1 MSSKIHLLLAGLD
14 LHIPDKSGNTAFA
27 TAMTSKNN
35 KAAQKILQL
44 EPQAAEQFDPRG
56 RNFLHTAIIKGVNN
70 HISKV
75 ERFHG
80 EKYFLLMFISISS
93 GL

>member
-1 MSSKIHLLLAGLD
+1 MSSKINLLLAGLD

-70 HISKV
+70 HIKGRTFS
-75 ERFHG
+75 RG
-80 EKYFLLMFISISS
+80 EIFFY
-93 GL
+93 

>member
-1 MSSKIHLLLAGLD
+1 MFSRKNNFDLFTFLSSGLD

-70 HISKV
+70 SH
-75 ERFHG
+75 F
-80 EKYFLLMFISISS
+80 FLTKIVVIF
-93 GL
+93 

>member
-70 HISKV
+70 HIV
-75 ERFHG
+75 ERFH
-80 EKYFLLMFISISS
+80 EEIYFLLMFISISS

>member
-1 MSSKIHLLLAGLD
+1 
-14 LHIPDKSGNTAFA
+14 
-27 TAMTSKNN
+27 MTSKNN

-70 HISKV
+70 HIV

-80 EKYFLLMFISISS
+80 FFLLMFISISS